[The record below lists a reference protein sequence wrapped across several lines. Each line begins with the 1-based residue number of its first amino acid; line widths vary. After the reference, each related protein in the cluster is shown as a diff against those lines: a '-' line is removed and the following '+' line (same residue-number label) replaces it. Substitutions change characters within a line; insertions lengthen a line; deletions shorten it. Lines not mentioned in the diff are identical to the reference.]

1 MNIFKTWE
9 SIRQIINITTK
20 GNKKINCIQN
30 DNKTTRNSTEI
41 ASNSSNH
48 FTLITEKLQHNLV
61 KLKINFPKYLSKPN
75 EQSFFI
81 IPTNGDEVPC
91 EISKLK
97 KTIRSSS
104 IPFKIIKFCKAT
116 LSEPIFQ
123 IANIYF
129 LTGTLPSTLKTANVI
144 PIYKK
149 ESYTLCNNYCSI
161 FLVSNV
167 GTIIGKLVQI

>member
-97 KTIRSSS
+97 KQYNHL
-104 IPFKIIKFCKAT
+104 A
-116 LSEPIFQ
+116 
-123 IANIYF
+123 F
-129 LTGTLPSTLKTANVI
+129 LLK
-144 PIYKK
+144 
-149 ESYTLCNNYCSI
+149 L
-161 FLVSNV
+161 
-167 GTIIGKLVQI
+167 